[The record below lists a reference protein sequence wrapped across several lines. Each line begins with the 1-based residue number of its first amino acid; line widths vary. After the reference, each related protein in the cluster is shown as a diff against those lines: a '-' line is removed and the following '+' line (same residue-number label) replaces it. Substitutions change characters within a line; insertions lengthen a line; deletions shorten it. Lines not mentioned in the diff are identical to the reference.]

1 MEGRVP
7 PVTGTPQPRDLVRVA
22 FGPSLVALVVIAAI
36 VLVQLV
42 VANSDLTGALGAV
55 ASMWL
60 AVHLVPISIAGQQL
74 GVLPLVPAA
83 LMVWAT
89 ARSTAQVTPARG
101 SWFVIRWILASALGG
116 PLLMAALSLA
126 VVHDAASWT
135 DARSSMSRKS
145 PIWIEPPTAATTTPA
160 STRRTELVP

>member
-7 PVTGTPQPRDLVRVA
+7 PVTGAPQPRDLVRVA

-74 GVLPLVPAA
+74 G
-83 LMVWAT
+83 
-89 ARSTAQVTPARG
+89 
-101 SWFVIRWILASALGG
+101 
-116 PLLMAALSLA
+116 
-126 VVHDAASWT
+126 
-135 DARSSMSRKS
+135 
-145 PIWIEPPTAATTTPA
+145 AATRSRGPDGVGDRAGHRPGHT
-160 STRRTELVP
+160 SRVHGSSSDG

>member
-1 MEGRVP
+1 MP
-7 PVTGTPQPRDLVRVA
+7 PVTGAPQPRDLVRVA

-89 ARSTAQVTPARG
+89 ARAPPRPHLQGVHG
-101 SWFVIRWILASALGG
+101 S
-116 PLLMAALSLA
+116 
-126 VVHDAASWT
+126 
-135 DARSSMSRKS
+135 SSDG
-145 PIWIEPPTAATTTPA
+145 
-160 STRRTELVP
+160 